1 MSIEKLMQELIDA
14 LDRNTAALG
23 TSKAPETKDAEK
35 PVKVSVSVSA
45 PAPTPSEAPEA
56 EAPEAEAPEA
66 EAPEAEAPQWPEI
79 VSAFRCFIARH
90 GTTEAVKIMGY
101 FGVKGKL
108 TEDQL
113 PVARYAEF
121 LQAMKSH
128 GE

>member
-23 TSKAPETKDAEK
+23 TGKAPTLEVTEPEDDQALEIET
-35 PVKVSVSVSA
+35 
-45 PAPTPSEAPEA
+45 
-56 EAPEAEAPEA
+56 
-66 EAPEAEAPQWPEI
+66 PQWPEI

-90 GTTEAVKIMGY
+90 GTTEAVKIMTE
-101 FGVKGKL
+101 FGIKGKL